1 MSWTGRVLYAPSMTQ
16 PFRFGLQLHSPI
28 DQLSWLDSARYAEDQ
43 GYSSILIPDHFHHQY
58 GPITA
63 LAAAAAVTTEL
74 KMGAL
79 VFGNDYRHPV
89 TLAKEMATLDQI
101 SEGRCEFGLGAGWM
115 RTDYEQSGMTYD
127 RPGLRIERFV
137 ESLTIIKG
145 CWAQGPFDFAGEHY
159 TITGYDGH
167 PKPWTESGPPII
179 IGGGGPRMLGVAAAH
194 ADIVGV
200 TANLGA
206 GEVGVEAIADSMP
219 DAYDRKVARL
229 RECAGSRLDELEISS
244 LTMNTT
250 ITDDRDGTLGF
261 FAEMFNSP
269 VSEVAQT
276 PALLVGSVEQIVET
290 LQERRERWGFNYVVV
305 QQDGG
310 QGMEHFGKVVAA
322 LAGT

>member
-1 MSWTGRVLYAPSMTQ
+1 MSWTGRVLYAPSMTK

-28 DQLSWLDSARYAEDQ
+28 DGLNWLDSARYTEDQ

-74 KMGAL
+74 KVGAL

-115 RTDYEQSGMTYD
+115 RTDYEQSGMIYD
-127 RPGLRIERFV
+127 RPGLRIDRFL
-137 ESLTIIKG
+137 ESLEVINR
-145 CWAQGPFDFAGEHY
+145 CWAPGPFDFVGKHY

-167 PKPWTESGPPII
+167 PKPWTEPGPPII
-179 IGGGGPRMLGVAAAH
+179 IGGGGPRML

-219 DAYDRKVARL
+219 DAYDQKIARL
-229 RECAGSRLDELEISS
+229 RECAGNRLDELEISS

-250 ITDDRDGTLGF
+250 VTDDRDGTLGF
-261 FAEMFNSP
+261 FAEMFSTS
-269 VSEVAQT
+269 VTDAAQT
-276 PALLVGSVEQIVET
+276 PALLVGSVEQITET

-310 QGMEHFGKVVAA
+310 QGMEHFPKVVAA
-322 LAGT
+322 LTGT

>member
-1 MSWTGRVLYAPSMTQ
+1 MTQ

-28 DQLSWLDSARYAEDQ
+28 EGMSWLDSARYAEQQ

-58 GPITA
+58 GPVTA

-74 KMGAL
+74 KLGAL

-127 RPGLRIERFV
+127 RPGLRIDRLL
-137 ESLTIIKG
+137 ESLAIIKG
-145 CWAQGPFDFAGEHY
+145 CWAPGPFDFAGEHY

-179 IGGGGPRMLGVAAAH
+179 IGGGGPRMLGVAAEH

-200 TANLGA
+200 TANLRA
-206 GEVGVEAIADSMP
+206 GEVGVDAIADSMP
-219 DAYDRKVARL
+219 SAYDRKVARL
-229 RECAGSRLDELEISS
+229 RECAGTRIDDLEISS

-250 ITDDRDGTLGF
+250 ITDDREGTLGL
-261 FAEMFNSP
+261 FAELFATS
-269 VSEVAQT
+269 VAEVGES
-276 PALLVGSVEQIVET
+276 PALLVGSVPEIVET
-290 LQERRERWGFNYVVV
+290 LQQRRERWGFNYVVV

-310 QGMEHFGKVVAA
+310 QGMEHFPKVVAA

>member
-1 MSWTGRVLYAPSMTQ
+1 M
-16 PFRFGLQLHSPI
+16 
-28 DQLSWLDSARYAEDQ
+28 SWLDSARYAEQQ
-43 GYSSILIPDHFHHQY
+43 GYSSMLIPDHFHHQY
-58 GPITA
+58 GPVSA

-74 KMGAL
+74 KVGAL

-115 RTDYEQSGMTYD
+115 RTDYEQSGITYD
-127 RPGLRIERFV
+127 RPGLRIDRLI
-137 ESLTIIKG
+137 ESLAIIKG
-145 CWAQGPFDFAGEHY
+145 CWAPEPFDFAGEHY

-179 IGGGGPRMLGVAAAH
+179 VGGGGPRMLGVAAEH

-200 TANLGA
+200 TANLRA
-206 GEVGVEAIADSMP
+206 GEVGVDAIADSMP
-219 DAYDRKVARL
+219 SAYDRKVARL
-229 RECAGSRLDELEISS
+229 RECAGDRIDDLEISS

-250 ITDDRDGTLGF
+250 ITDDRDGALGF
-261 FAEMFNSP
+261 FAEMFNTS
-269 VSEVAQT
+269 VADVAQT
-276 PALLVGSVEQIVET
+276 PALLVGSVSQIVDS

-310 QGMEHFGKVVAA
+310 QGMEHFPKVVAA

>member
-1 MSWTGRVLYAPSMTQ
+1 MTR

-28 DQLSWLDSARYAEDQ
+28 EGMSWLDSARYAEDQ

-58 GPITA
+58 GPVTA

-74 KMGAL
+74 KVGAL

-89 TLAKEMATLDQI
+89 MLAKEMATLDRI

-115 RTDYEQSGMTYD
+115 RSDYEQAGLSYD
-127 RPGLRIERFV
+127 RPGLRIERMV
-137 ESLTIIKG
+137 ESLTVIKG
-145 CWAQGPFDFAGEHY
+145 CWGPGPFDFAGEHY
-159 TITGYDGH
+159 TVSGYDGH
-167 PKPWTESGPPII
+167 PKPFTNSGPPVI
-179 IGGGGPRMLGVAAAH
+179 IGGGGPRMIGVAAEH
-194 ADIVGV
+194 ADIVGI

-219 DAYDRKVARL
+219 AAYDRKIARL
-229 RECAGSRLDELEISS
+229 RGCAGSRIDDLEISS

-250 ITDDRDGTLGF
+250 VTDDREGTLNF
-261 FAEMFNSP
+261 FAGMFSTS
-269 VSEVAQT
+269 VEEVAQT
-276 PALLVGSVEQIVET
+276 PALLVGSVPEIVET

-310 QGMEHFGKVVAA
+310 QGMEQFPGVVAA

>member
-1 MSWTGRVLYAPSMTQ
+1 MTQ